1 MMKNRVVSKHF
12 KLNIINIVLTL
23 LIFIDMS
30 YSANITEC
38 NNCIEIINNIQ
49 NSSSVTKYLHDLY
62 ELCNL
67 FNNTKCETYLTK
79 IEHNIKHLNASNIC
93 YEMKYCDRLN
103 FGNRLFSSDDF
114 RVNLTLPKQCDQS
127 NQIQVDYIKYYN
139 KLIAL
144 YDKNSYDEFNCY
156 KYHSNN
162 GIFDPQPW
170 WEMEFDSEILY
181 YRSTGLEQVGGCEA
195 QIFSIPQLYI
205 IGTKY
210 YRYYILNNGTIFR
223 KFKMDGIEVFHD
235 DPQNYG
241 PFSYWKNGTITTKN
255 SIYSE
260 KYVAKL
266 ENVNKGPIC
275 KITDIQMKKLFSFY

>member
-1 MMKNRVVSKHF
+1 MKNRVVSKHF

-156 KYHSNN
+156 NIHSNN
-162 GIFDPQPW
+162 GIFDLQPW

-195 QIFSIPQLYI
+195 QIFSI
-205 IGTKY
+205 
-210 YRYYILNNGTIFR
+210 
-223 KFKMDGIEVFHD
+223 
-235 DPQNYG
+235 
-241 PFSYWKNGTITTKN
+241 
-255 SIYSE
+255 
-260 KYVAKL
+260 
-266 ENVNKGPIC
+266 
-275 KITDIQMKKLFSFY
+275 

>member
-12 KLNIINIVLTL
+12 KLNIMNIVLTL

-103 FGNRLFSSDDF
+103 FGNVILNSNLFP
-114 RVNLTLPKQCDQS
+114 VNLTLPKKCSQS
-127 NQIQVDYIKYYN
+127 
-139 KLIAL
+139 
-144 YDKNSYDEFNCY
+144 S
-156 KYHSNN
+156 
-162 GIFDPQPW
+162 P
-170 WEMEFDSEILY
+170 
-181 YRSTGLEQVGGCEA
+181 
-195 QIFSIPQLYI
+195 
-205 IGTKY
+205 
-210 YRYYILNNGTIFR
+210 
-223 KFKMDGIEVFHD
+223 IEV
-235 DPQNYG
+235 N
-241 PFSYWKNGTITTKN
+241 
-255 SIYSE
+255 
-260 KYVAKL
+260 
-266 ENVNKGPIC
+266 
-275 KITDIQMKKLFSFY
+275 